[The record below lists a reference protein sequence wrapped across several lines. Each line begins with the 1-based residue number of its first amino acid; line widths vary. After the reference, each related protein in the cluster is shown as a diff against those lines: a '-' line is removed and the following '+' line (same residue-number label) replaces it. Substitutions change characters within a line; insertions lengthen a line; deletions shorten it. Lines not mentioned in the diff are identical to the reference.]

1 MQLERKQKQLDKQ
14 HDSMSATVKSLDKRN
29 SEAIAE
35 IRTHVNTFLTELISV
50 VGRQFEKTQAD
61 LANSHADTI
70 RVSAAPLLRQFIYAV
85 LTMLVNHA
93 PASNQTHIFFLI
105 Q

>member
-70 RVSAAPLLRQFIYAV
+70 RVSAAPLLSLDYACKPC
-85 LTMLVNHA
+85 TGFKTN
-93 PASNQTHIFFLI
+93 THLFPYSMR
-105 Q
+105 